1 MNKFFFFSFIII
13 IVDLI
18 ISFLSTMCLY
28 QVFLHMI
35 EFNDSNVVFDHIHI
49 PYALITTFIYQT
61 LTNYLLKYDK
71 FAVEG
76 STFQKTKI
84 SLTQANRI
92 KCCDEK
98 MC

>member
-1 MNKFFFFSFIII
+1 
-13 IVDLI
+13 
-18 ISFLSTMCLY
+18 MCLY